1 MEFKKLL
8 LAPALTALLTIFAT
22 DVPSPPASHAQGDT
36 GAREK
41 VEMRFTWQFKG
52 EHTPLFMALEKGF
65 YADEGLDVQLAEGS
79 GQKPSSR
86 FSRKPDW
93 RHKVR
98 QGAG

>member
-1 MEFKKLL
+1 MRFGVDMEFKKLL
-8 LAPALTALLTIFAT
+8 LAPAVTALLTIFAT

-79 GQKPSSR
+79 GAETVV
-86 FSRKPDW
+86 
-93 RHKVR
+93 KVLAQAR
-98 QGAG
+98 LAS